1 MRLGNLRN
9 SMKLFGVRL
18 GAVEFTNEQ
27 IAQMTCLRTH
37 AIEETV
43 SYQSTKS
50 REGRPANS
58 FGITIPEHC
67 QCKSSKTL
75 PKIKC
80 LTWMQC
86 LRDMITPL
94 ESWRDREPKL

>member
-9 SMKLFGVRL
+9 SIKLFGVRL
-18 GAVEFTNEQ
+18 STVELTNKQ
-27 IAQMTCLRTH
+27 IALIICLRTH
-37 AIEETV
+37 AIKETV

-50 REGRPANS
+50 REGRPADS

-80 LTWMQC
+80 LT
-86 LRDMITPL
+86 
-94 ESWRDREPKL
+94 